1 MRTIL
6 IYPSRKPHLSLLV
19 LLLSAYT
26 GFSQSTLL
34 DKYID
39 SAFKNNIV
47 LQQKNISL
55 EKAEYAL
62 EVAKGFYYPT
72 VAFQAGYQTAA
83 GGRDISLP
91 IADLLNNVYS
101 TLNRLTQTTDFQQL
115 KNQTINFLPENFY
128 DAKVRTTVPIVNSDI
143 KYNKKINA
151 QQIFLSKYE
160 IEIYKR
166 DLVKDIKTAYFNYLN
181 ALEAISIYKSSL
193 QLANEGK
200 RVNEKLVENGKGL
213 PAYVLRSNSEIEN
226 VKAQVTAAEQQA
238 NNAKL
243 YFNFLLNRGQS
254 EEIDTQYNAETQ
266 INDIPGLLAGEK
278 RASGREELKALQ
290 QVVSVNET
298 VLEMNKAVY
307 YPKLNGFLDLGSQSQ
322 NWKFNSQSR
331 YYMVG
336 LQLDVPIFA
345 GFRNRNKIKQAGLD
359 VKNAQLNA
367 EQVKQ
372 QLDLSGSVAR
382 NNLVSAYQTFLS
394 SQKQLEAA
402 QAYQRLIER
411 GYREGSNTFIET
423 VDARNQLTQS
433 QLLVSVNQ
441 YKVLIAAAGL
451 ERETASFNLP
461 NQ

>member
-1 MRTIL
+1 MI
-6 IYPSRKPHLSLLV
+6 
-19 LLLSAYT
+19 
-26 GFSQSTLL
+26 F
-34 DKYID
+34 
-39 SAFKNNIV
+39 
-47 LQQKNISL
+47 
-55 EKAEYAL
+55 
-62 EVAKGFYYPT
+62 
-72 VAFQAGYQTAA
+72 
-83 GGRDISLP
+83 
-91 IADLLNNVYS
+91 LNNVYS

-115 KNQTINFLPENFY
+115 KNQSINFLPENFY
-128 DAKVRTTVPIVNSDI
+128 DAKVRTTVPIINPDI

-151 QQIFLSKYE
+151 QEIFLSKYE

-166 DLVKDIKTAYFNYLN
+166 DLVKNIKTAYFNYLN

-226 VKAQVTAAEQQA
+226 VKARITAAEQQA
-238 NNAKL
+238 NNTRL
-243 YFNFLLNRGQS
+243 YFNFLLNRNQS
-254 EEIDTQYNAETQ
+254 EEIGIQYNAEAQ
-266 INDIPGLLAGEK
+266 IKNIPGLLTGEK
-278 RASGREELKALQ
+278 PASGREELKALQ
-290 QVVSVNET
+290 QVISVNET
-298 VLEMNKAVY
+298 VFQMNKAVY
-307 YPKLNGFLDLGSQSQ
+307 YPKLNGFLDLGSQAQ

-441 YKVLIAAAGL
+441 YNVLIAAAGL

>member
-6 IYPSRKPHLSLLV
+6 IKLPKIVP
-19 LLLSAYT
+19 LLLLLLAFRT
-26 GFSQSTLL
+26 GYSQNSLVG
-34 DKYID
+34 YID

-55 EKAEYAL
+55 EKAQYAL
-62 EVAKGFYYPT
+62 QIAKGFYYPT
-72 VAFQAGYQTAA
+72 VAFQAGYQTAG
-83 GGRDISLP
+83 GGRNIEFP
-91 IADLLNNVYS
+91 VGDLLNNVYS
-101 TLNRLTQTTDFQQL
+101 TLNQLTQTNDFHQL
-115 KNQTINFLPENFY
+115 KNQSINFLPTDFY
-128 DAKVRTTVPIVNSDI
+128 DAKVRTTVPILNSDI
-143 KYNKKINA
+143 KYNKQISQ
-151 QQIFLSKYE
+151 QQISLSKYE

-226 VKAQVTAAEQQA
+226 VKAQITNAEQQA
-238 NNAKL
+238 NNARL
-243 YFNFLLNRGQS
+243 YFNFLLNREQD
-254 EEIDTQYNAETQ
+254 ETIDTFYDAGKQ
-266 INDIPGLLAGEK
+266 ITTIPDAI
-278 RASGREELKALQ
+278 ANNNTATGREEIKALQ
-290 QVVSVNET
+290 QSVVLNET
-298 VLEMNKAVY
+298 ILQMNKAVY
-307 YPKLNGFLDLGSQSQ
+307 YPKLNGFLDLGSQAQ

-345 GFRNRNKIKQAGLD
+345 GFRNRNKIKQSGLD
-359 VKNAQLNA
+359 IKNAQLSLD
-367 EQVKQ
+367 QVKQ
-372 QLDLSGSVAR
+372 KIDLSGNVAR
-382 NNLVSAYQTFLS
+382 NNLVSVYQSFLS

-411 GYREGSNTFIET
+411 GYREGTNTFIET

-441 YKVLIAAAGL
+441 YKVLIAAANL

>member
-6 IYPSRKPHLSLLV
+6 IKLPKIVP
-19 LLLSAYT
+19 LLLLLLAFRT
-26 GFSQSTLL
+26 GYSQNSLVG
-34 DKYID
+34 YID

-55 EKAEYAL
+55 EKAQYAL
-62 EVAKGFYYPT
+62 QIAKGFYYPT
-72 VAFQAGYQTAA
+72 VAFQAGYQTAG
-83 GGRDISLP
+83 GGRNIEFP
-91 IADLLNNVYS
+91 VGDLLNNVYS
-101 TLNRLTQTTDFQQL
+101 TLNQLTQTNDFHQL
-115 KNQTINFLPENFY
+115 KNQSINFLPTDFY
-128 DAKVRTTVPIVNSDI
+128 DAKVRTTVPILNSDI
-143 KYNKKINA
+143 KYNKQISQ
-151 QQIFLSKYE
+151 QQISLSKYE

-226 VKAQVTAAEQQA
+226 VKAQITNAEQQA
-238 NNAKL
+238 NNARL
-243 YFNFLLNRGQS
+243 YFNFLLNREQD
-254 EEIDTQYNAETQ
+254 ETIDTFYDAGKQ
-266 INDIPGLLAGEK
+266 ITTIPDAI
-278 RASGREELKALQ
+278 ANNITATGREEIKALQ
-290 QVVSVNET
+290 QSVVLNET
-298 VLEMNKAVY
+298 ILQMNKAVY
-307 YPKLNGFLDLGSQSQ
+307 YPKLNGFLDLGSQAQ

-345 GFRNRNKIKQAGLD
+345 GFRNRNKIKQSGLD
-359 VKNAQLNA
+359 IKNAQLSLD
-367 EQVKQ
+367 QVKQ
-372 QLDLSGSVAR
+372 KIDLSGNVAR
-382 NNLVSAYQTFLS
+382 NNLVSVYQSFLS

-411 GYREGSNTFIET
+411 GYREGTNTFIET

-441 YKVLIAAAGL
+441 YKVLIAAANL

>member
-6 IYPSRKPHLSLLV
+6 IKPPKSAP
-19 LLLSAYT
+19 LLLLLFVFYSGYSQNSLT
-26 GFSQSTLL
+26 G
-34 DKYID
+34 YID

-62 EVAKGFYYPT
+62 QIAKGFYYPT
-72 VAFQAGYQTAA
+72 VAFQAGYQTAG
-83 GGRDISLP
+83 GGRNIEFP
-91 IADLLNNVYS
+91 VGDLLNNVYS
-101 TLNRLTQTTDFQQL
+101 TLNQLTQTNDFHPL
-115 KNQTINFLPENFY
+115 KNQSINFLPTDFY
-128 DAKVRTTVPIVNSDI
+128 DAKVRTTVPILNSDI
-143 KYNKKINA
+143 KYNKQISQ
-151 QQIFLSKYE
+151 QQITLSKYE

-226 VKAQVTAAEQQA
+226 VKAQITTAEQQA

-243 YFNFLLNRGQS
+243 YFNFLLNRNQD
-254 EEIDTQYNAETQ
+254 ETIDTFYDAVTQ
-266 INDIPGLLAGEK
+266 ITAIPDAITNNNT
-278 RASGREELKALQ
+278 AAGREEIKALQ
-290 QVVSVNET
+290 QSVVLNET
-298 VLEMNKAVY
+298 VLQMNKAVY
-307 YPKLNGFLDLGSQSQ
+307 YPKLNGFLDLGSQAQ

-345 GFRNRNKIKQAGLD
+345 GFRNRNKIKQSGLD
-359 VKNAQLNA
+359 IKNAQLSLD
-367 EQVKQ
+367 QVKQ
-372 QLDLSGSVAR
+372 KIDLSGNVAR
-382 NNLVSAYQTFLS
+382 NNLVSVYQTFLS

-411 GYREGSNTFIET
+411 GYREGTNTFIET
-423 VDARNQLTQS
+423 IDARNQLTQS

-441 YKVLIAAAGL
+441 YKVLIAAANL